1 MDEVIATL
9 KWYRDQMCEGF
20 CEGFTPRICK
30 FAMEENPTGGD
41 CAGCRAALAL
51 ASLDKARND

>member
-9 KWYRDQMCEGF
+9 EWYRDQMCEGF

-41 CAGCRAALAL
+41 CAGCRAVLAL
-51 ASLDKARND
+51 ASLDKTND